1 MYICLALI
9 LFSALI
15 IILILNI
22 PAFGRLP
29 SGARLEKIKLL
40 PVYHDGAIKN
50 FVDTPDLP
58 AGVTYWDVLKAMI
71 QGNPN
76 KRPPA
81 PLPFVQPEIGS
92 VEGTKVT
99 WFGHSSYL
107 LQIDKLKILV
117 DPVFSKSTSPF
128 SFIGNRSYDG
138 TDFIHAEDF
147 DHVDIVLITHDH
159 YDHLDMDSIIKLKD
173 RTGYFIT
180 SLGVGAHLERWGV
193 APENI
198 TELCWSESTSLL
210 GLTFTAAPARH
221 FSGRKFK
228 RGQTLWSSFVIQ
240 TPVYKLFLGGDSG
253 YEDHFKKIGEE
264 YGPFDLAILECGQY
278 NAFWP
283 YIHMFPEQVVLAAKD
298 LKAQLLLPVHWAKF
312 SLALHNWDDSIR
324 RVVKSAEEQHQHIT
338 TPLLGE
344 TILLGAKYPSSKWW
358 LNVAA
363 AKQ

>member
-1 MYICLALI
+1 MFICLA
-9 LFSALI
+9 I
-15 IILILNI
+15 IIISKLSILLLLNI

-29 SGARLEKIKLL
+29 VGARLDKIRML
-40 PVYHDGAIKN
+40 PVYHDGAIRN
-50 FVDTPDLP
+50 LVDTPDLP
-58 AGVTYWDVLKAMI
+58 KGVSYWDVLKLMVK
-71 QGNPN
+71 GNPN

-81 PLPFVQPEIGS
+81 ALPFVKPDLKS

-147 DHVDIVLITHDH
+147 DYVDIILITHDH
-159 YDHLDMDSIIKLKD
+159 YDHLDMDSILKLKD
-173 RTGYFIT
+173 KVGYFLT
-180 SLGVGAHLERWGV
+180 SLGVGAHMERWGV
-193 APENI
+193 PREKI
-198 TELCWSESTSLL
+198 TELSWSEHTNIL
-210 GLTFTAAPARH
+210 GIDFTAAPARH

-228 RGQTLWSSFVIQ
+228 RGQTLWSSFIVSA
-240 TPVYKLFLGGDSG
+240 PLYKIFLGGDSG
-253 YEDHFKKIGEE
+253 YEDHFKNIGEQ

-278 NAFWP
+278 NPYWP
-283 YIHMFPEQVVLAAKD
+283 YIHMFPEQVVQAAKD
-298 LKAQLLLPVHWAKF
+298 LNAALLLPVHWAKF
-312 SLALHNWDDSIR
+312 SLAIHDWDDSVM
-324 RVVKSAEEQHQHIT
+324 RVVKSAEEQQQKIT

-344 TILLGAKYPSSKWW
+344 AVVLGGVYPDSKWW
-358 LNVAA
+358 LNVSA